1 MSDIIQFESKDIR
14 RVWDKES
21 ERWYFA
27 VVDVIEVLTESTNP
41 GRYWSDMK
49 RRNEGIELHANCV
62 EFPMKNPKNNRTYR
76 TECADVEGML
86 RIIQSI
92 PSPKAEPIKQW
103 LARTG
108 RERLEEI
115 ENPELAIERMRATY
129 LAKGYDEER
138 IEKRLQSIAIRNE
151 LTDEWDQRG
160 VRKGKEYGIL
170 TAEISKAT
178 FDITPSQ
185 HKERKGLK
193 RQNLRD
199 HMTPLELVFTM
210 LGEASTTEITRE
222 EDAQGFDENRDA
234 ARAGEKIAGDARKAL
249 EDQTGK
255 PVVSRDNYLPKKQK
269 QTKLLS
275 DDQPEDQ
282 GS

>member
-1 MSDIIQFESKDIR
+1 MSDIIQFESADIR

-21 ERWYFA
+21 EQWYFA
-27 VVDVIEVLTESTNP
+27 VVDVVGVLTETTDPSK
-41 GRYWSDMK
+41 YWFDMK
-49 RRNEGIELHANCV
+49 RRGDGEELSAICRK
-62 EFPMKNPKNNRTYR
+62 FSMKNPKNNRTYQ
-76 TECADVEGML
+76 TECADVEGMF

-129 LAKGYDEER
+129 LAKGYDEEW

-178 FDITPSQ
+178 FDITPKK
-185 HKERKGLK
+185 HKERKGLE

-234 ARAGEKIAGDARKAL
+234 ARAGGKIAGDARKAL

-255 PVVSRDNYLPKKQK
+255 PVVSRDNYLPKKK
-269 QTKLLS
+269 QAKLLPDDVS
-275 DDQPEDQ
+275 DDKN
-282 GS
+282 

>member
-1 MSDIIQFESKDIR
+1 MSDIIQFESADIR

-21 ERWYFA
+21 EQWYFA
-27 VVDVIEVLTESTNP
+27 VVDVVGVLTETTDPSK
-41 GRYWSDMK
+41 YWFDMK
-49 RRNEGIELHANCV
+49 RRGDGEELSAICRK
-62 EFPMKNPKNNRTYR
+62 FSMKNPKNNRTYQ
-76 TECADVEGML
+76 TECADVEGMF

-129 LAKGYDEER
+129 LAKGYDEEW

-178 FDITPSQ
+178 FDITPSK

-234 ARAGEKIAGDARKAL
+234 ARAGGKIAGDARKAL
-249 EDQTGK
+249 ETQTGK
-255 PVVSRDNYLPKKQK
+255 PVVSRDNYLPKKQE
-269 QTKLLS
+269 QTKLPFDNEA
-275 DDQPEDQ
+275 DDITD
-282 GS
+282 